1 MSDLPALLDPAIGP
15 ALARRLLAAI
25 FLQAVRDGR
34 RRPRRSANRRQF
46 ASYSQDALR
55 WLNQPRTRRLAEEIN
70 INLPERVTK
79 RILRQEV
86 GEGYVVAPGNARR
99 KAVQP

>member
-55 WLNQPRTRRLAEEIN
+55 WL
-70 INLPERVTK
+70 
-79 RILRQEV
+79 
-86 GEGYVVAPGNARR
+86 
-99 KAVQP
+99 